1 MKINFP
7 TFFTSKDSKLSK
19 KSKKKPNSSSSF
31 SSSSSDDS
39 ISSSITRSPKTV
51 LPPSPSSDLFD
62 VDKITARDLET
73 VIRRLGHSPIS
84 DEDLSLILAE
94 IVADDG
100 CIPLESLTPK
110 PSGPADLHDAFS
122 VFDADGDGRISA
134 EELLGV
140 FVAIGDDGCT
150 IEQCRRMIG
159 AVDSDGDG
167 FVCFQDFVRLM
178 DGQRSC

>member
-7 TFFTSKDSKLSK
+7 TFFTSKDSKFSK
-19 KSKKKPNSSSSF
+19 KSPKKPNSSSF
-31 SSSSSDDS
+31 SSSSSEDS
-39 ISSSITRSPKTV
+39 ISSSISRSPKTV
-51 LPPSPSSDLFD
+51 LPASPSSDLFD
-62 VDKITARDLET
+62 GDKITARDLET

-84 DEDLSLILAE
+84 DQEFSLILAE

-100 CIPLESLTPK
+100 CIALDSLAPK
-110 PSGPADLHDAFS
+110 PSGPGDLRDAFD

-140 FVAIGDDGCT
+140 FVALGDDGCT

-178 DGQRSC
+178 DGQRSR